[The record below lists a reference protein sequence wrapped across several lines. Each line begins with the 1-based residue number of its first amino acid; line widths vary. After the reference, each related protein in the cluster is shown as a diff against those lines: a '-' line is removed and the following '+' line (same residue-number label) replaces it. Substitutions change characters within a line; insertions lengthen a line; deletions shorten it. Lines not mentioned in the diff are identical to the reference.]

1 VTKSCAARSAVL
13 EPLRRLRPKGSSH
26 ALPNITNRGPSD
38 PVATSST
45 IQTRLTSTPVQILD
59 PLNPPEEPPSGPSPT
74 ILLQSMPEPWRLSG
88 EEAMKLSPAVEC
100 TLASGWTS
108 QSLKADLSRRPDG
121 GRYPAAVLAR
131 RLAKL
136 PTPPSPSLRR
146 KTPWCGECEDEQFR
160 TITVTP
166 PDGTEAA
173 AFCPRCSPQKRPLSV
188 DQKTAN
194 IEER

>member
-1 VTKSCAARSAVL
+1 
-13 EPLRRLRPKGSSH
+13 
-26 ALPNITNRGPSD
+26 
-38 PVATSST
+38 
-45 IQTRLTSTPVQILD
+45 
-59 PLNPPEEPPSGPSPT
+59 
-74 ILLQSMPEPWRLSG
+74 
-88 EEAMKLSPAVEC
+88 MKLSPAFEYA
-100 TLASGWTS
+100 LASGWTS
-108 QSLKADLSRRPDG
+108 QSLKAHLSRRPDG

-136 PTPPSPSLRR
+136 PTPPSPSRRR
-146 KTPWCGECEDEQFR
+146 KTRWCGECEDEQSR